1 MPFRLRLTLI
11 FFAVL
16 LVTLVTVP
24 LIIPVPELTTV
35 PPRTLAGA
43 GDEFVGVD
51 GVELR
56 YTDVGA
62 GPPTLV
68 LLHGFGSSLFS
79 WRNVTETLG
88 EQARVVA
95 FDRPGFGLSERPVV
109 TEGQNP
115 YTQAGQV
122 DSTVGL
128 MDALNIDNAVLVGHA
143 AGAAV
148 ALEVALTNPER
159 VAGLVLVSPA
169 LTSGGPPGWVRALY
183 NTPQADRMG
192 PYLMRQFGGEPGLD
206 LLRRSYADPERLT
219 DADVAGY
226 RLPLQADGWD
236 RALWE
241 VTKATRPGDLYP
253 RLAELTVPTLVV
265 SGEADELV
273 PPAESER
280 AAGLVEGSEYRS
292 LAACGHAP
300 QEECPGKFL
309 GTVTPWLD
317 ALQGNPFANQPKALE

>member
-24 LIIPVPELTTV
+24 LIIPVPELETV

-43 GDEFVGVD
+43 GDKFTDINGT
-51 GVELR
+51 ELR

-88 EQARVVA
+88 EQARVVS
-95 FDRPGFGLSERPVV
+95 FDRPGFGLSARPEV
-109 TEGQNP
+109 TAGQNGVQNP

-122 DSTVGL
+122 DLSVGL
-128 MDALNIDNAVLVGHA
+128 MAALDINNAVLVGHA

-148 ALEVALTNPER
+148 AVEVALTYPER

-219 DADVAGY
+219 DADIAGY

-280 AAGLVEGSEYRS
+280 AAGLVEGGEYRS

-300 QEECPGKFL
+300 QEECPARFL
-309 GTVTPWLD
+309 VAVTPWLD
-317 ALQGNPFANQPKALE
+317 ELQSE

>member
-24 LIIPVPELTTV
+24 LIIPVPELETV
-35 PPRTLAGA
+35 PPRTLAGV
-43 GDEFVGVD
+43 GDEFVDVN
-51 GVELR
+51 GVEMR
-56 YTDVGA
+56 YTDAGA

-88 EQARVVA
+88 EGARVVA
-95 FDRPGFGLSERPVV
+95 FDRSGFGLSARPDV
-109 TEGQNP
+109 TAGQNGVQNP

-122 DSTVGL
+122 DSTIGL
-128 MDALNIDNAVLVGHA
+128 MDTLNIDNAVLVGHA

-148 ALEVALTNPER
+148 ALEVALARPER

-219 DADVAGY
+219 DADVTGY

-265 SGEADELV
+265 SGASDELV
-273 PPAESER
+273 PPAESEQ
-280 AAGLVEGSEYRS
+280 AAGLVEESEYRS

-300 QEECPGKFL
+300 QEECPGRFL
-309 GTVTPWLD
+309 EAVTPWLD
-317 ALQGNPFANQPKALE
+317 GLQSE

>member
-24 LIIPVPELTTV
+24 LIVPVPELTTV
-35 PPRTLAGA
+35 SPRTLAQD
-43 GDEFVGVD
+43 GDEFTEVD
-51 GVELR
+51 GVDLR
-56 YTDVGA
+56 YTDTGD

-79 WRNVTETLG
+79 WRNVTEPLG
-88 EQARVVA
+88 ERARVVA
-95 FDRPGFGLSERPVV
+95 FDRPGFGLSERPDV
-109 TEGQNP
+109 TEEQNGGRNP
-115 YTQAGQV
+115 YTQAAQV
-122 DSTVGL
+122 DLTVGL
-128 MDALNIDNAVLVGHA
+128 MDALGIDNAILVGHA

-148 ALEVALTNPER
+148 AVEVALTNPER
-159 VAGLVLVSPA
+159 VAGLVLASPS

-206 LLRRSYADPERLT
+206 LFRRAYADPERLT
-219 DADVAGY
+219 DADIAGY

-241 VTKATRPGDLYP
+241 VTKATRPDDLYP
-253 RLAELTVPTLVV
+253 RLAELDVPTLVV

-280 AAGLVEGSEYRS
+280 AAGLIDGAEYRS
-292 LAACGHAP
+292 LAACGHAL
-300 QEECPGKFL
+300 QEECSAKFSEA
-309 GTVTPWLD
+309 VTLWLD
-317 ALQGNPFANQPKALE
+317 ALQGNPFAN